1 MWVHSSVSCAEL
13 QLKENN
19 EMSHDNTIDKK
30 KVYTAMLEQ
39 LGEVPL
45 AVPHQRW
52 STGTERI
59 VS

>member
-1 MWVHSSVSCAEL
+1 
-13 QLKENN
+13 
-19 EMSHDNTIDKK
+19 MSHDNTIDKK
-30 KVYTAMLEQ
+30 KVYTAMLEH

-52 STGTERI
+52 STGAERI